1 MISYHVMLM
10 GVLMME
16 VVMGVIWQL
25 QLVAKYK
32 YTFSF
37 TPQHLPPPQQLL
49 AAPCLSGLQPSEKAG
64 EES

>member
-25 QLVAKYK
+25 QLVSKVQIYFLF
-32 YTFSF
+32 Y
-37 TPQHLPPPQQLL
+37 P
-49 AAPCLSGLQPSEKAG
+49 AAPSPASWPSWPLLVSLG
-64 EES
+64 